1 MQDHAAPQRNLASP
15 GLTLTEHYKG
25 FAAERGIVPGSLNAI
40 PKPEGM
46 SANKGIPHLGQSFVP
61 KQEAPPVVR
70 VCLIPT
76 KSGEDCKAKPIR
88 GRDYCIGHSRSLEEE
103 VDFGSLGD

>member
-1 MQDHAAPQRNLASP
+1 MKDHAAPSRNLASP
-15 GLTLTEHYKG
+15 GLTPTEYYKG
-25 FAAERGIVPGSLNAI
+25 MSAERGLVPGSLNAI

-46 SANKGIPHLGQSFVP
+46 SANKGIPHLGQVFIP
-61 KQEAPPVVR
+61 REDKPVVR

-103 VDFGSLGD
+103 VDFEPSGA